1 MTTQPLAGCT
11 VSKSNALIRA
21 SYRLTLAEQRVIL
34 ACLAQVDS
42 RKRMQNLNTLE
53 LQSEGLTITAIEYAK
68 LFELEMHTAYE
79 QLQDAADR
87 LYNRTITVK
96 KNDRGEKERYRWL
109 QGEARAD
116 KGSGHIRL
124 SFTMRL
130 SEHIT
135 QLRGRFTSY
144 QIDQVRHLRK
154 AHSIRIFELMM
165 QWKETGLVRIKLD
178 ELKDMLETKYPLY
191 ADVKRYLLKPAL
203 DEIDKRTDYAI
214 DWREIR
220 VGRKVETI
228 EIRFEQRKQKS
239 LPLEDD

>member
-1 MTTQPLAGCT
+1 MLELANCT
-11 VSKSNALIRA
+11 VTKSNALIRA

-53 LQSEGLTITAIEYAK
+53 LQTEGLTICALDYAK
-68 LFELEMHTAYE
+68 LFDLEAHTAYE

-87 LYNRTITVK
+87 LYNRTVTIK
-96 KNDRGEKERYRWL
+96 KNERGEKERYRWL
-109 QGEARAD
+109 QGDARSD

-130 SEHIT
+130 AEHIT
-135 QLRGRFTSY
+135 QLRGKFTSY
-144 QIDQVRHLRK
+144 QLEQVCHLRK
-154 AHSIRIFELMM
+154 PNAIRIFELMM

-178 ELKDMLETKYPLY
+178 ELREMLEMKYPVY
-191 ADVKRYLLKPAL
+191 ADAKRYVLAPAF

-214 DWREIR
+214 EWREIR
-220 VGRKVETI
+220 CGRKVETI
-228 EIRFEQRKQKS
+228 EIRFEQRKQTS
-239 LPLEDD
+239 LPLED

>member
-1 MTTQPLAGCT
+1 MFDLANCT
-11 VSKSNALIRA
+11 VTKSNALIRA

-53 LQSEGLTITAIEYAK
+53 LQTEGLTICALDYAK
-68 LFELEMHTAYE
+68 LFDLEPHTAYE

-87 LYNRTITVK
+87 LYNRTVTIK
-96 KNDRGEKERYRWL
+96 KNERGEKERYRWL
-109 QGEARAD
+109 QGDARSD

-130 SEHIT
+130 AEHIT
-135 QLRGRFTSY
+135 QLRGKFTSY
-144 QIDQVRHLRK
+144 QLEQVRHLRK
-154 AHSIRIFELMM
+154 PNAIRIFELMM

-178 ELKDMLETKYPLY
+178 ELREMLEMKYPVY
-191 ADVKRYLLKPAL
+191 ADAKRYVLAPAF
-203 DEIDKRTDYAI
+203 DEIDKRTDYAVE
-214 DWREIR
+214 WREIR
-220 VGRKVETI
+220 AGRKVETI

-239 LPLEDD
+239 LPLEE

>member
-1 MTTQPLAGCT
+1 
-11 VSKSNALIRA
+11 
-21 SYRLTLAEQRVIL
+21 
-34 ACLAQVDS
+34 
-42 RKRMQNLNTLE
+42 
-53 LQSEGLTITAIEYAK
+53 
-68 LFELEMHTAYE
+68 
-79 QLQDAADR
+79 
-87 LYNRTITVK
+87 
-96 KNDRGEKERYRWL
+96 
-109 QGEARAD
+109 
-116 KGSGHIRL
+116 
-124 SFTMRL
+124 
-130 SEHIT
+130 
-135 QLRGRFTSY
+135 
-144 QIDQVRHLRK
+144 
-154 AHSIRIFELMM
+154 M

>member
-1 MTTQPLAGCT
+1 
-11 VSKSNALIRA
+11 
-21 SYRLTLAEQRVIL
+21 
-34 ACLAQVDS
+34 
-42 RKRMQNLNTLE
+42 
-53 LQSEGLTITAIEYAK
+53 
-68 LFELEMHTAYE
+68 
-79 QLQDAADR
+79 
-87 LYNRTITVK
+87 
-96 KNDRGEKERYRWL
+96 
-109 QGEARAD
+109 
-116 KGSGHIRL
+116 
-124 SFTMRL
+124 
-130 SEHIT
+130 
-135 QLRGRFTSY
+135 
-144 QIDQVRHLRK
+144 
-154 AHSIRIFELMM
+154 MM